1 MKEITFIRQN
11 LQKWEQSETIIENAD
26 SESPDRLAEVY
37 IDLTA
42 DLSFAQ
48 THYPESSITA
58 YLNDLSAALH
68 NVIYRN
74 KREPRSRLITFWT
87 HEVPLTMYRERRLLL
102 ASLIIF
108 TVSVLIGIISQQA
121 DPDFCR
127 TVLGGSYVD
136 MTENNIAQGKPMGVY
151 GQEPS
156 LGMFHGITF
165 NNVGVSFRI
174 FVSGLLTSLATG
186 VILFYNGIMIGC
198 FDTFF
203 AQRGMLGLCLTTTM
217 LHGTLEL
224 SAIIVAGAAGL
235 AMGNSWLFSGT
246 LPRLEAFRRGAR
258 RGLKIVVGTVPVF
271 IVAAFIESYIT
282 RHVELPQ
289 AVKLTIIAISALF
302 VLFYFVAWP
311 QILGH
316 KNKMK

>member
-11 LQKWEQSETIIENAD
+11 LQKWERSETVIENAD

-37 IDLTA
+37 VDLTS

-48 THYPESSITA
+48 THYPQSSITA

-74 KREPRSRLITFWT
+74 KRERRSRLITFWT
-87 HEVPLTMYRERRLLL
+87 REVPLTMYHERRLLL
-102 ASLIIF
+102 ASFLIFMI
-108 TVSVLIGIISQQA
+108 SVLIGVISQQA

-127 TVLGGSYVD
+127 TILGDHYVD
-136 MTENNIAQGKPMGVY
+136 MTEANIAAGNPMGVY
-151 GQEPS
+151 GQESS
-156 LGMFHGITF
+156 LSMFHGITI

-174 FVSGLLTSLATG
+174 FVAGLFTSFATG
-186 VILFYNGIMIGC
+186 IMLFANGVMMGC
-198 FDTFF
+198 FDMFF
-203 AQRGMLGLCLTTTM
+203 AQHGMLGLSLVTTM
-217 LHGTLEL
+217 LHGTLEI

-235 AMGNSWLFSGT
+235 AMGNGWLFPGT
-246 LPRLEAFRRGAR
+246 LPRLAAFRRGAL

-271 IVAAFIESYIT
+271 IVAGFIESYVT
-282 RHVELPQ
+282 RHVELPL
-289 AVKLTIIAISALF
+289 AVKLTIIVLSAVF
-302 VLFYFVAWP
+302 VIFYFVLWP

-316 KNKMK
+316 QNK